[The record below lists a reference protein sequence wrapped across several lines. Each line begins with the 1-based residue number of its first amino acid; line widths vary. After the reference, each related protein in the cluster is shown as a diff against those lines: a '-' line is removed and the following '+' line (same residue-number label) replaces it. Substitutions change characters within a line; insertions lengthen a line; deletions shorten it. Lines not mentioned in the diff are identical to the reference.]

1 VPQIKFLN
9 KFVSA
14 NFTQEFSLAVF
25 CSSYTRFLNNPF

>member
-25 CSSYTRFLNNPF
+25 VRLIHDS